1 MAGPA
6 KSPQRTL
13 GFKYPQVMY
22 AGISLSC
29 TAAQLLQAKV
39 TTMPLH
45 VRIVPN
51 KLTDNKITFS
61 VSHSATPDGRYKNAF
76 GLIGHFLLSFGNR
89 NSSAVPGMPL
99 NKYNFFQAKL
109 NFYLQTLSETAP
121 LYDQMEAAAA
131 TYLFNLEVDSTRH
144 PKIAAL
150 LRNLRINCGDDV
162 SAFKAALLGL
172 EGAHAIVE
180 DDVLLVSHQLIGP
193 SNPGAVRIS
202 DELANRNPAI
212 AYAKSNGR
220 NFSMAQGYSLHPD
233 GTLIE
238 HTVDNT
244 RAYTEIDGL
253 DDGRPMFAIVSFEGV
268 LNFTAEGRLYYR
280 VGAHLHRYTLLD
292 VDGTLP
298 RAMSTPSRDRLS
310 GNPVDDFDD

>member
-1 MAGPA
+1 
-6 KSPQRTL
+6 
-13 GFKYPQVMY
+13 
-22 AGISLSC
+22 
-29 TAAQLLQAKV
+29 
-39 TTMPLH
+39 
-45 VRIVPN
+45 
-51 KLTDNKITFS
+51 
-61 VSHSATPDGRYKNAF
+61 
-76 GLIGHFLLSFGNR
+76 
-89 NSSAVPGMPL
+89 
-99 NKYNFFQAKL
+99 L

-121 LYDQMEAAAA
+121 LYNQIDAAAA
-131 TYLFNLEVDSTRH
+131 TYLFNLEVDSARH

-150 LRNLRINCGDDV
+150 LRNLKINSGNDV
-162 SAFKAALLGL
+162 SAFKDALLGL

-180 DDVLLVSHQLIGP
+180 DDVLLLSHQLIGP

-202 DELANRNPAI
+202 DELANLNPAI
-212 AYAKSNGR
+212 AYAKTNGR
-220 NFSMAQGYSLHPD
+220 HFSMSQGYSLHPD

-244 RAYTEIDGL
+244 RAYTEINGL

-310 GNPVDDFDD
+310 GSPVDDFDD